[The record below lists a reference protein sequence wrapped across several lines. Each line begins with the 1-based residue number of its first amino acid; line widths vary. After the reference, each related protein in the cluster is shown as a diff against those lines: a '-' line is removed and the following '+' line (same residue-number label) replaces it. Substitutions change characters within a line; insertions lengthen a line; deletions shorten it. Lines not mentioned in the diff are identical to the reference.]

1 MSNVFGSCGSSCCGG
16 KVQVKVMV
24 IAWVVGFVLVM
35 LVAVVWDSA
44 EILVIAVVVGSVEVM
59 VSAMADSVKYYLV
72 LWKW

>member
-16 KVQVKVMV
+16 RFSQVMV

-44 EILVIAVVVGSVEVM
+44 
-59 VSAMADSVKYYLV
+59 KY
-72 LWKW
+72 W